1 MILDEPTRGIDV
13 NARSEF
19 YTLMHE
25 FVDNGGA
32 IIMISSEMPE
42 VIGVSDRVIVMREGR
57 ISGELQKNEVDE
69 QNIIML
75 ASITSD
81 AKN

>member
-1 MILDEPTRGIDV
+1 
-13 NARSEF
+13 
-19 YTLMHE
+19 
-25 FVDNGGA
+25 
-32 IIMISSEMPE
+32 MPE